1 MAWRDYVGEDLLQNL
16 PVPNATDS
24 SFKLSPLWVYL
35 FTHVS
40 PLLCAP
46 HKACIAHNDT
56 CWQVFAELTPFK
68 WYITFKGR
76 DIDEES
82 IQEVFDMLI
91 TPDLPLVT
99 ANLLAYFDYM
109 VWVITQPNG
118 TRTGPDDDLR

>member
-1 MAWRDYVGEDLLQNL
+1 MAWRDYDGDDLLQTL
-16 PVPNATDS
+16 PYPNPADS

-46 HKACIAHNDT
+46 HNDAAHNDT
-56 CWQVFAELTPFK
+56 CWQVFEELTPFK

-91 TPDLPLVT
+91 TPDDPLVT
-99 ANLLAYFDYM
+99 PDLLAYFDYM

-118 TRTGPDDDLR
+118 TRTGPEDDLQ